1 MSASKLLSRKPY
13 LVRALHE
20 WMGDSGLTPQLIV
33 DATVKGVNVPG
44 EFVRDGKI
52 VLNLSLQAVR
62 ELNLG
67 NEVITCSARFGG
79 VARELWLPLPAV
91 LGIYAQETG
100 EGIAFAE
107 DDASPPEP
115 PAAPAGG
122 GDESG
127 STARRSH
134 LKVVK

>member
-1 MSASKLLSRKPY
+1 MTEVRQLSRKPY

-33 DATVKGVNVPG
+33 DATATGVNVPR
-44 EFVRDGKI
+44 EHVRDGKI
-52 VLNLSLQAVR
+52 VLNLSAQAVR

-67 NEVITCSARFGG
+67 NEAITCSTRFGG
-79 VARELWLPLPAV
+79 VARELWLPMPAV

-100 EGIAFAE
+100 EGIVFA
-107 DDASPPEP
+107 DGDTPPPEP
-115 PAAPAGG
+115 PPSVTDKGG
-122 GDESG
+122 KPVS
-127 STARRSH
+127 RHSH

>member
-1 MSASKLLSRKPY
+1 MTEVRQLSRKPY

-33 DATVKGVNVPG
+33 DATAAGVNVPR
-44 EFVRDGKI
+44 EHVRDGKI
-52 VLNLSLQAVR
+52 VLNLSRQAVGV
-62 ELNLG
+62 LDLG

-79 VARELWLPLPAV
+79 VARELWLPMPAV

-100 EGIAFAE
+100 EGIAFA
-107 DDASPPEP
+107 DDDTPPIEP
-115 PAAPAGG
+115 PPSATDRGGEPA
-122 GDESG
+122 S
-127 STARRSH
+127 RRSH

>member
-1 MSASKLLSRKPY
+1 
-13 LVRALHE
+13 
-20 WMGDSGLTPQLIV
+20 MGDSGLTPQLIV
-33 DATVKGVNVPG
+33 DATVNGVNVPP

-52 VLNLSLQAVR
+52 VLNLSMQAVR

-67 NEVITCSARFGG
+67 NEAISCSARFSG
-79 VARELWLPLPAV
+79 VARELWLPMPAV

-107 DDASPPEP
+107 DDTPPPEP
-115 PAAPAGG
+115 SPSEPDTEGDAA
-122 GDESG
+122 S
-127 STARRSH
+127 RRAH

>member
-1 MSASKLLSRKPY
+1 MSDSKPLSRKPY

-33 DATVKGVNVPG
+33 DATVTGVNVPG

-67 NEVITCSARFGG
+67 NEAITCSARFGG

-100 EGIAFAE
+100 EGIAFA
-107 DDASPPEP
+107 DDDNPPPEP
-115 PAAPAGG
+115 TPPDTDTA
-122 GDESG
+122 DESA
-127 STARRSH
+127 SRRSH

>member
-1 MSASKLLSRKPY
+1 MTEVRQLSRKPY

-33 DATVKGVNVPG
+33 DATASGVNLPR
-44 EFVRDGKI
+44 EHVRDGKI
-52 VLNLSLQAVR
+52 VLNLSAQAVR

-67 NEVITCSARFGG
+67 NEAITCSTRFGG
-79 VARELWLPLPAV
+79 VARELWLPMPAI

-100 EGIAFAE
+100 EGIVFA
-107 DDASPPEP
+107 DGDTPP
-115 PAAPAGG
+115 PAPPPLVTGEGG
-122 GDESG
+122 KPVS
-127 STARRSH
+127 RHSH

>member
-1 MSASKLLSRKPY
+1 MTESRPVSRKPY

-33 DATVKGVNVPG
+33 DATVSGVSVPA
-44 EFVRDGKI
+44 EYVRDGKI
-52 VLNLSLQAVR
+52 VLNLSMQAVR

-67 NEVITCSARFGG
+67 NEAISCSARFGG
-79 VARELWLPLPAV
+79 VAHDLWLPMPAV

-100 EGIAFAE
+100 EGIAFSG
-107 DDASPPEP
+107 DDGPPPEP
-115 PAAPAGG
+115 PPAGQDR
-122 GDESG
+122 DEDGAS
-127 STARRSH
+127 RRAH